1 MQTPTSVGH
10 RRGWGPEI
18 GAAALWRER
27 SRSYNGDRSSKIIVF
42 LVPKQQKKRSAIEL
56 DGFEAQILQQLWPLN
71 LRPAG
76 SLHGTIKAAGEI
88 HIVERAYADR

>member
-1 MQTPTSVGH
+1 M
-10 RRGWGPEI
+10 W
-18 GAAALWRER
+18 
-27 SRSYNGDRSSKIIVF
+27 IISGF
-42 LVPKQQKKRSAIEL
+42 GFAW
-56 DGFEAQILQQLWPLN
+56 FEAQILQQLWPLN